1 MSVGAANDGITSG
14 EMDWAFGR
22 RIADW
27 TIAVV
32 AFLGAFVIAEPAPY
46 ELLLAPVIVVWALF
60 GLKLNRYILPL
71 IVLLGIYSAG
81 GFLALTQL
89 PDPAS
94 QLIYVVVTF
103 FLALSAIFFAA
114 IVSEAPERRCRI
126 IANAYIAAA
135 TVTALLGIVGYFHL
149 IPGSDLFLLYDRA
162 KGTFQDP
169 NVFGPFLILPFS
181 YLVYQVFTGS
191 ARKPFW
197 SITFALILLLG
208 LFLSFSRAAWGMTA
222 FSMLFVGLMAFI
234 NQRSGTARARLIVYF
249 TVAVVLGV
257 IAIAIVLSL
266 PGTSD
271 LFAQR
276 AQLVQDYDAGAYG
289 RFERH
294 LQGFIYMLDKPLG
307 IGPFTFGETFGGD
320 EHNMWLKGFSVYG
333 WLGGFAYIAVVIW
346 TLIITVPLLFK
357 SRSWQPIIICAFG
370 AYLGHLIIHNV
381 IDNDHWRHLFLIYG
395 VLWGGY
401 VAEKRFAR
409 SRTAPG
415 SAIAAGNIFRA
426 QLPRAPASQ
435 GA

>member
-114 IVSEAPERRCRI
+114 VVSEAPERRCRI

-149 IPGSDLFLLYDRA
+149 VSGSDLFLLYNRA

-169 NVFGPFLILPFS
+169 NVFAPFLVLPIILLYRDILTTPLRRS
-181 YLVYQVFTGS
+181 
-191 ARKPFW
+191 FW
-197 SITFALILLLG
+197 KAAILLL
-208 LFLSFSRAAWGMTA
+208 L
-222 FSMLFVGLMAFI
+222 
-234 NQRSGTARARLIVYF
+234 
-249 TVAVVLGV
+249 
-257 IAIAIVLSL
+257 
-266 PGTSD
+266 
-271 LFAQR
+271 LFA
-276 AQLVQDYDAGAYG
+276 
-289 RFERH
+289 
-294 LQGFIYMLDKPLG
+294 
-307 IGPFTFGETFGGD
+307 
-320 EHNMWLKGFSVYG
+320 
-333 WLGGFAYIAVVIW
+333 
-346 TLIITVPLLFK
+346 
-357 SRSWQPIIICAFG
+357 
-370 AYLGHLIIHNV
+370 
-381 IDNDHWRHLFLIYG
+381 
-395 VLWGGY
+395 
-401 VAEKRFAR
+401 
-409 SRTAPG
+409 
-415 SAIAAGNIFRA
+415 IF
-426 QLPRAPASQ
+426 
-435 GA
+435 

>member
-32 AFLGAFVIAEPAPY
+32 VFLGAFVIAEPAPY

-114 IVSEAPERRCRI
+114 VVSEAPERRCRI

-149 IPGSDLFLLYDRA
+149 VPGSDLFLLYDRA

-169 NVFGPFLILPFS
+169 NVFAPFLVLP
-181 YLVYQVFTGS
+181 
-191 ARKPFW
+191 
-197 SITFALILLLG
+197 IILLYRDILTTPLRRSFWKAAILLVL
-208 LFLSFSRAAWGMTA
+208 LFAIFLAFSRAAWGMTVFA
-222 FSMLFVGLMAFI
+222 GLAITAIGYITSPRGLPRLRIVSLFGI
-234 NQRSGTARARLIVYF
+234 GILIVALM
-249 TVAVVLGV
+249 VAVALTIPQVN
-257 IAIAIVLSL
+257 
-266 PGTSD
+266 D
-271 LFAQR
+271 LFADR
-276 AQLVQDYDAGAYG
+276 GTSLLEDYDAGPDG
-289 RFERH
+289 RFGRH
-294 LQGFIYMLDKPLG
+294 LQGFYLVLERPLG
-307 IGPFTFGETFGGD
+307 LGPFVFADLLGGD
-320 EHNMWLKGFSVYG
+320 EHNMWLKGFTTYG
-333 WLGGFAYIAVVIW
+333 WIGGFAYIALAIW
-346 TLIITVPLLFK
+346 TLVAATPLLFK
-357 SRSWQPIIICAFG
+357 PRPWQSFVQCVYVVFV
-370 AYLGHLIIHNV
+370 GHLLIHNV
-381 IDNDHWRHLFLIYG
+381 IDNDHWRHVFLLYG
-395 VLWGGY
+395 LLWG
-401 VAEKRFAR
+401 
-409 SRTAPG
+409 
-415 SAIAAGNIFRA
+415 AIAAEKLHRRA
-426 QLPRAPASQ
+426 DRQRMATAVQPPLIEYAAPRP
-435 GA
+435 G